1 MAAVESAAAT
11 NCLRETLFQVS
22 VILAIGQLLDAAQQ
36 PPHYNAWVNVCC
48 MLVPLEPWINCATVG
63 KS

>member
-22 VILAIGQLLDAAQQ
+22 VILAIVHR
-36 PPHYNAWVNVCC
+36 PVNS
-48 MLVPLEPWINCATVG
+48 LYYVPYGVA
-63 KS
+63 S